1 MAVDFFKAQDQA
13 RRNTKLLVLL
23 FGLAVFCLLL
33 LTNLLILITLGFLST
48 EQSQLLFSPSD
59 PHWWSALPW
68 SLICGTSLGIL
79 LLIGIVV
86 ALKRA
91 ELRHGGQVVAKAL
104 GGSRLDHVQANS
116 RQRMLLNVVEE
127 MAIAAGV
134 PVPPVYIM
142 PESGINAFAA
152 GYSPADAVIG
162 ITEGCLNQ
170 LNRDQLQGVVAHE
183 FSHILNGDMRM
194 NIRLI
199 ALLQGILFIGHAGY
213 YLLRSGR
220 TAAAV
225 SIGSSRSKN
234 NNGGGIFVLA
244 LGLMV
249 LGYLGSFFGNLIKA
263 AVSRQREYLADAS
276 AVQFTRNPQGI
287 AGALKAIGAVGSSG
301 SRVKHPNADEMSH
314 LFFGEAISRWTSLFA
329 THPPLA
335 ERIKRIDPA
344 WLGKFPAAVN
354 QQDVE
359 PEQSTVTGNS
369 AGVSAGISALSASP
383 NRKAPTTAGGPA
395 HQMLAAI
402 PELLRQSSR
411 HAPSAPALVCA
422 CLIQPEHLARQLHFV
437 KELGSPALL
446 ADVDRLYDQVSL
458 LTARQKLQL
467 LQLVIPALK
476 QQSGQ
481 QFLYLQQLV
490 EALVNCDGQQD
501 LLEWSLMCWLEHCV
515 GAQFDPD
522 QIYRG
527 DRASRLPQVAAA
539 ALVLLSVC
547 SRQNNE
553 PAAQQQAWQAGL
565 AVLELP
571 DNTLEPAADL
581 VLLKPLLP
589 QLIQTAP
596 MLKKQL
602 WQMIRAAIMA
612 DQKVSE
618 HEGLLADALAL
629 LLEVPKPDLL

>member
-1 MAVDFFKAQDQA
+1 MAVDFFKAQDEA

-23 FGLAVFCLLL
+23 FGLAVLCLLV
-33 LTNLLILITLGFLST
+33 LTNLLLLITLGFLST
-48 EQSQLLFSPSD
+48 EQSQLLFSPSA
-59 PHWWSALPW
+59 PNWWSALPW
-68 SLICGTSLGIL
+68 PLMGWSSLFIL
-79 LLIGIVV
+79 LSIGIVV

-91 ELRHGGQVVAKAL
+91 ELRQGGQVVAKAL
-104 GGSRLDHVQANS
+104 GGTRLDHQIADPK
-116 RQRMLLNVVEE
+116 QRMLLNVVEE

-134 PVPPVYIM
+134 PVPPVYLM
-142 PESGINAFAA
+142 PEAGINAFAA
-152 GYSPADAVIG
+152 GYAPADAVIG
-162 ITEGCLNQ
+162 ITEGCLQQ

-213 YLLRSGR
+213 YLLRSGGR

-234 NNGGGIFVLA
+234 NSGGGIFVLA

-263 AVSRQREYLADAS
+263 AVSRQREFLADAS

-287 AGALKAIGAVGSSG
+287 AGALKAIGAVGSRG

-344 WLGKFPAAVN
+344 WLGKFPTAAGPQASN
-354 QQDVE
+354 FSDNF
-359 PEQSTVTGNS
+359 SKTSDNGNPD
-369 AGVSAGISALSASP
+369 ATASGAA
-383 NRKAPTTAGGPA
+383 KPTTGS
-395 HQMLAAI
+395 HTVQQMLAAI
-402 PELLRQSSR
+402 PALLLHSSR

-422 CLIQPEHLARQLHFV
+422 CLIQPEHLARQMHFV
-437 KELGSPALL
+437 KELGSAALL

-458 LTARQKLQL
+458 LSARQKLQL

-476 QQSGQ
+476 QQTAQ

-490 EALVNCDGQQD
+490 EVLVNCDAQQD
-501 LLEWSLMCWLEHCV
+501 LLEWSLVCWLEHCV
-515 GAQFDPD
+515 GTQFDPD

-527 DRASRLPQVAAA
+527 DRASRLPQVEAA
-539 ALVLLSVC
+539 ALAMLSVC
-547 SRQNNE
+547 TRQNAE

-565 AVLELP
+565 AALGLP
-571 DNTLEPAADL
+571 ATTVEPAADL
-581 VLLKPLLP
+581 VHLKTLLP

-602 WQMIRAAIMA
+602 WHMVTAAIMA
-612 DQKVSE
+612 DEKVSE

-629 LLEVPKPDLL
+629 LLEVPKPELLR

>member
-33 LTNLLILITLGFLST
+33 LTNLLLLITLGFLST
-48 EQSQLLFSPSD
+48 EQSELLFSPEN
-59 PHWWSALPW
+59 PLWWSALPW
-68 SLICGTSLGIL
+68 PIMGWTSLLIL
-79 LLIGIVV
+79 LAISIVV
-86 ALKRA
+86 AIKRA
-91 ELRHGGQVVAKAL
+91 ELRQGGQVIARAL
-104 GGSRLDHVQANS
+104 GGTRLDHQIADPK
-116 RQRMLLNVVEE
+116 QRMLLNVVEE

-134 PVPPVYIM
+134 PVPPVYLM
-142 PESGINAFAA
+142 PEAGINAFAA
-152 GYSPADAVIG
+152 GYAPADAVIG

-213 YLLRSGR
+213 YLLRSGGR

-244 LGLMV
+244 LGLIL

-263 AVSRQREYLADAS
+263 AVSRQREFLADAS

-301 SRVKHPNADEMSH
+301 SRVRHPNADEMSH

-344 WLGKFPAAVN
+344 WLGKFPSAAT
-354 QQDVE
+354 QQALATEGSSAEGSATKPD
-359 PEQSTVTGNS
+359 SNISSNS
-369 AGVSAGISALSASP
+369 AATSGSAQI
-383 NRKAPTTAGGPA
+383 

-402 PELLRQSSR
+402 PALLLHSSR

-422 CLIQPEHLARQLHFV
+422 CLLQPEHLARQLHFV

-446 ADVDRLYDQVSL
+446 GDVDRLYDQVSL
-458 LTARQKLQL
+458 LAARQRLQL

-476 QQSGQ
+476 QLSAR
-481 QFLYLQQLV
+481 QFQHLLQLV
-490 EALVNCDGQQD
+490 EVLVNCDGQQD
-501 LLEWSLMCWLEHCV
+501 LLEWSLLCWLEHCV
-515 GAQFDPD
+515 GSQFDPD
-522 QIYRG
+522 QVYRS
-527 DRASRLPQVAAA
+527 DRASRLSQVEAA
-539 ALVLLSVC
+539 ALAMLSVC
-547 SRQNNE
+547 SRQNDD
-553 PAAQQQAWQAGL
+553 ALVQQQAWQAGL
-565 AVLELP
+565 SALGLP
-571 DNTLEPAADL
+571 ATTVEPAADL
-581 VLLKPLLP
+581 VHLKTLLP

-596 MLKKQL
+596 LLKKQL
-602 WQMIRAAIMA
+602 WQMLKAAILA
-612 DQKVSE
+612 DQRLNQQE
-618 HEGLLADALAL
+618 ALLADALAL
-629 LLEVPKPDLL
+629 LLEIPKPDLLHTL

>member
-33 LTNLLILITLGFLST
+33 LTNLLLLITLGVMSP
-48 EQSQLLFSPSD
+48 EQGQLVFSFANPQA
-59 PHWWSALPW
+59 WSALPW
-68 SLICGTSLGIL
+68 PIMGWTSLFIV

-91 ELRHGGQVVAKAL
+91 ELRQGGQVIAKAL
-104 GGSRLDHVQANS
+104 GGTRLDHQIADPK
-116 RQRMLLNVVEE
+116 QRMLLNVVEE

-134 PVPPVYIM
+134 PVPPVYLM
-142 PESGINAFAA
+142 PEAGINAFAA
-152 GYSPADAVIG
+152 GYAPADAVIG
-162 ITEGCLNQ
+162 ITEGCLQQ

-213 YLLRSGR
+213 YLLRSAGR
-220 TAAAV
+220 SSTAI

-234 NNGGGIFVLA
+234 NNGGGIFALA

-263 AVSRQREYLADAS
+263 AVSRQREFLADAS

-287 AGALKAIGAVGSSG
+287 AGALKAIGAVGSRG

-335 ERIKRIDPA
+335 ERIKRIEPS
-344 WLGKFPAAVN
+344 WLGKFPTASALD
-354 QQDVE
+354 DVTQSQMASDRTATSGDIAT
-359 PEQSTVTGNS
+359 PQSTLHSAMQGNPG
-369 AGVSAGISALSASP
+369 A
-383 NRKAPTTAGGPA
+383 
-395 HQMLAAI
+395 QMLAAL
-402 PELLRQSSR
+402 PTLLLHSSR

-422 CLIQPEHLARQLHFV
+422 CLIQPEHLARQMHFV
-437 KELGSPALL
+437 KELGSAALL

-476 QQSGQ
+476 QQTAQ
-481 QFLYLQQLV
+481 QFGYLQQLV
-490 EALVNCDGQQD
+490 ETLVNCDGRQD
-501 LLEWSLMCWLEHCV
+501 LLEWSLVCWLEHCV
-515 GAQFDPD
+515 GAQFDTE

-527 DRASRLPQVAAA
+527 DRASSLSQVEGA
-539 ALVLLSVC
+539 ALSMLSVC
-547 SRQNNE
+547 TRQNPD
-553 PAAQQQAWQAGL
+553 PAVQQQAWFAGL
-565 AVLELP
+565 SALGLP
-571 DNTLEPAADL
+571 TTTVEPAADL
-581 VLLKPLLP
+581 EHLKALLP

-602 WQMIRAAIMA
+602 WQMVQAAIQA
-612 DQKVSE
+612 DRQINDDE
-618 HEGLLADALAL
+618 ALIFDALAL
-629 LLEVPKPDLL
+629 LLELPKPNLLQL

>member
-13 RRNTKLLVLL
+13 RRNTKLLILL

-33 LTNLLILITLGFLST
+33 LTNLLLLITLGVMST
-48 EQSQLLFSPSD
+48 EQSQLLFSPSH
-59 PHWWSALPW
+59 PMWWKALPW
-68 SLICGTSLGIL
+68 PIMGWTSLFII

-91 ELRHGGQVVAKAL
+91 ELRQGGQVIAKAL
-104 GGSRLDHVQANS
+104 GGTRLDHHIADP

-134 PVPPVYIM
+134 PVPPVYLM

-152 GYSPADAVIG
+152 GYAPADAVIG
-162 ITEGCLNQ
+162 ITEGCLQQ
-170 LNRDQLQGVVAHE
+170 LTRDQLQGVVAHE

-213 YLLRSGR
+213 YLLRSGGR
-220 TAAAV
+220 TSAIA

-234 NNGGGIFVLA
+234 SNGGGIVVLG
-244 LGLMV
+244 LGLMI

-263 AVSRQREYLADAS
+263 AVSRQREFLADAS

-287 AGALKAIGAVGSSG
+287 AGALKAIGAVGSRG

-344 WLGKFPAAVN
+344 WLGKFPTATSAQDLTSELATSPAGAPVTEPHRAKTHAGNQHSAA
-354 QQDVE
+354 
-359 PEQSTVTGNS
+359 
-369 AGVSAGISALSASP
+369 
-383 NRKAPTTAGGPA
+383 
-395 HQMLAAI
+395 QMLAAI
-402 PELLRQSSR
+402 PALLLHSSR
-411 HAPSAPALVCA
+411 HAPAAPALVCA
-422 CLIQPEHLARQLHFV
+422 CLIQPDYLARQMHFV
-437 KELGSPALL
+437 KELGSVTLL
-446 ADVDRLYDQVSL
+446 QDVDRLYDQVSL
-458 LTARQKLQL
+458 LGARQKLQL

-476 QQSGQ
+476 QQTTQ
-481 QFLYLQQLV
+481 QFRYLQQLV
-490 EALVNCDGQQD
+490 DALVNCDGQQD
-501 LLEWSLMCWLEHCV
+501 LLEWSLVCWLEHCV
-515 GAQFDPD
+515 GTQFDTE

-527 DRASRLPQVAAA
+527 DRASRLSQIETP
-539 ALVLLSVC
+539 ALVMLSVC
-547 SRQNNE
+547 ARQNPA
-553 PAAQQQAWQAGL
+553 PAAQQQAWLAGL
-565 AVLELP
+565 ASLGLP
-571 DNTLEPAADL
+571 DHTVEPAADL
-581 VLLKPLLP
+581 ALLKTLLP

-602 WQMIRAAIMA
+602 WHMVQAAIQA
-612 DQKVSE
+612 DTQINDEEALLSE
-618 HEGLLADALAL
+618 VLAL
-629 LLEVPKPDLL
+629 LLELPKPDLLKTA

>member
-23 FGLAVFCLLL
+23 FGLAVLCLLL
-33 LTNLLILITLGFLST
+33 LTNLLLVITLGFVST

-59 PHWWSALPW
+59 PNWWSALPW
-68 SLICGTSLGIL
+68 PVLGGTSLGIV

-91 ELRHGGQVVAKAL
+91 ELRQGGQVVAKAL
-104 GGSRLDHVQANS
+104 GGTRLDHLQANP

-134 PVPPVYIM
+134 PVPPVYLM

-213 YLLRSGR
+213 YLLRSGGR
-220 TAAAV
+220 TAAAI

-244 LGLMV
+244 LGLML

-263 AVSRQREYLADAS
+263 AVSRQREFLADAS

-287 AGALKAIGAVGSSG
+287 AGALKAIGAVGSGG

-329 THPPLA
+329 THPPLT

-344 WLGKFPAAVN
+344 WLGKFPAAVS
-354 QQDVE
+354 QQDAD
-359 PEQSTVTGNS
+359 P
-369 AGVSAGISALSASP
+369 
-383 NRKAPTTAGGPA
+383 APTAAASAQTPGHGAGGKVPTAGSA
-395 HQMLAAI
+395 AAQQMLAAI
-402 PELLRQSSR
+402 PALLLHSSR

-422 CLIQPEHLARQLHFV
+422 CLLQPEHLSRQLHFV

-446 ADVDRLYDQVSL
+446 ADVDRLYDQVSM

-467 LQLVIPALK
+467 LQLVIPTLK
-476 QQSGQ
+476 QLSAQ
-481 QFLYLQQLV
+481 QFQYLLQLV
-490 EALVNCDGQQD
+490 EVLVNCDAQQD
-501 LLEWSLMCWLEHCV
+501 LLEWSLICWLEHCV
-515 GAQFDPD
+515 GSQFDPD
-522 QIYRG
+522 QIYRA
-527 DRASRLPQVAAA
+527 DKASRLPQVEAA
-539 ALVLLSVC
+539 ALALLSVC
-547 SRQNNE
+547 SRQNDD
-553 PAAQQQAWQAGL
+553 AAVQQQSWQAGL
-565 AVLELP
+565 VALKLP
-571 DNTLEPAADL
+571 ATTLEPAADL
-581 VLLKPLLP
+581 VHLKPLLP

-602 WQMIRAAIMA
+602 WQMLKAAIMA
-612 DQKVSE
+612 DQSISQQE
-618 HEGLLADALAL
+618 ALLADALAL
-629 LLEVPKPDLL
+629 LLEIPKPELLNAG

>member
-1 MAVDFFKAQDQA
+1 
-13 RRNTKLLVLL
+13 
-23 FGLAVFCLLL
+23 
-33 LTNLLILITLGFLST
+33 
-48 EQSQLLFSPSD
+48 
-59 PHWWSALPW
+59 
-68 SLICGTSLGIL
+68 
-79 LLIGIVV
+79 
-86 ALKRA
+86 
-91 ELRHGGQVVAKAL
+91 
-104 GGSRLDHVQANS
+104 
-116 RQRMLLNVVEE
+116 

-134 PVPPVYIM
+134 PVPPVYLM
-142 PESGINAFAA
+142 PEAGINAFAA
-152 GYSPADAVIG
+152 GYAPADAVIG

-213 YLLRSGR
+213 YLLRSGGR

-244 LGLMV
+244 LGLML

-263 AVSRQREYLADAS
+263 AVSRQREFLADAS

-301 SRVKHPNADEMSH
+301 SRVRHPNADEMSH

-344 WLGKFPAAVN
+344 WLGKFPSAVT
-354 QQDVE
+354 Q
-359 PEQSTVTGNS
+359 PEVDPESNV
-369 AGVSAGISALSASP
+369 
-383 NRKAPTTAGGPA
+383 TAGSGTTTPGDSPGSNTSTSGNA
-395 HQMLAAI
+395 TVQQMLAAI
-402 PELLRQSSR
+402 PALLLHSSR

-422 CLIQPEHLARQLHFV
+422 CVLQPEHLARQLHFV

-446 ADVDRLYDQVSL
+446 GDVDRLYDQVSL
-458 LTARQKLQL
+458 LAACQRLQL

-476 QQSGQ
+476 QLSAQ
-481 QFLYLQQLV
+481 QFQHLLQLV
-490 EALVNCDGQQD
+490 EVLVNCDGQQD
-501 LLEWSLMCWLEHCV
+501 LLEWSLLCWLEHCV
-515 GAQFDPD
+515 GSQFDSE
-522 QIYRG
+522 QVYRS
-527 DRASRLPQVAAA
+527 DRASRLSQVEAA
-539 ALVLLSVC
+539 ALAMLSVC
-547 SRQNNE
+547 SRQNDD
-553 PAAQQQAWQAGL
+553 ALVQQQAWQAGL
-565 AVLELP
+565 LALGLP
-571 DNTLEPAADL
+571 ATTVEPAADL
-581 VLLKPLLP
+581 VHLKTLLP

-602 WQMIRAAIMA
+602 WQMLKAAIMA
-612 DQKVSE
+612 DQRLNQQE
-618 HEGLLADALAL
+618 ALLADALAL
-629 LLEVPKPDLL
+629 LLEIPKPDLLHAI

>member
-23 FGLAVFCLLL
+23 FGLAVLSLLL
-33 LTNLLILITLGFLST
+33 LTNLLILITLGFLNS
-48 EQSQLLFSPSD
+48 EQSQLLFSPSHPD
-59 PHWWSALPW
+59 WWSALPW
-68 SLICGTSLGIL
+68 PLLGGSSLLMV

-91 ELRHGGQVVAKAL
+91 ELRQGGQVIAKAL
-104 GGSRLDHVQANS
+104 GGTRLDHLQANPK
-116 RQRMLLNVVEE
+116 QRMLLNVVEE

-134 PVPPVYIM
+134 PVPPVYLM

-213 YLLRSGR
+213 YLLRSGGR
-220 TAAAV
+220 SAAAV
-225 SIGSSRSKN
+225 SIGNSRSKN

-244 LGLMV
+244 LGLML

-263 AVSRQREYLADAS
+263 AVSRQREFLADAS

-301 SRVKHPNADEMSH
+301 SKVKHPNADEMSH

-354 QQDVE
+354 LQHTDAE
-359 PEQSTVTGNS
+359 PTAAVGS
-369 AGVSAGISALSASP
+369 
-383 NRKAPTTAGGPA
+383 TAGAGPVSDIPNQRSHPSGHSA
-395 HQMLAAI
+395 AQQMLATI
-402 PELLRQSSR
+402 PALLLQSSR

-422 CLIQPEHLARQLHFV
+422 CLLQPDHLTRQLHFV

-458 LTARQKLQL
+458 LAARQKLQL

-476 QQSGQ
+476 QLGAQ
-481 QFLYLQQLV
+481 QFQYLLQLV
-490 EALVNCDGQQD
+490 EVLVNCDGQQD
-501 LLEWSLMCWLEHCV
+501 LMEWSLICWLEHCV
-515 GAQFDPD
+515 GSQFDPD
-522 QIYRG
+522 QIYRT
-527 DRASRLPQVAAA
+527 DKASRLAQIEAA
-539 ALVLLSVC
+539 ALALLSVC
-547 SRQNNE
+547 SRQNDDA
-553 PAAQQQAWQAGL
+553 AAQQQSWHAGL
-565 AVLELP
+565 AALGLP
-571 DNTLEPAADL
+571 ATTVEPAADL
-581 VLLKPLLP
+581 EHLKPLLP

-602 WQMIRAAIMA
+602 WQMLKAAILA
-612 DQKVSE
+612 DQGVNPQE
-618 HEGLLADALAL
+618 ALLADALAL
-629 LLEVPKPDLL
+629 LLEIPKPELLNAG

>member
-1 MAVDFFKAQDQA
+1 MAVDFFKAQDEA

-23 FGLAVFCLLL
+23 FGLAVFCLLV
-33 LTNLLILITLGFLST
+33 LTNLLLLITLGFLST
-48 EQSQLLFSPSD
+48 EQSQLLFSPAD
-59 PHWWSALPW
+59 PNWWSALPW
-68 SLICGTSLGIL
+68 PIMGWTSLFIL

-91 ELRHGGQVVAKAL
+91 ELRQGGQVVAKAL
-104 GGSRLDHVQANS
+104 GGTRLDHQIADPK
-116 RQRMLLNVVEE
+116 QRMLLNVVEE

-134 PVPPVYIM
+134 PVPPVYLM
-142 PESGINAFAA
+142 PEAGINAFAA
-152 GYSPADAVIG
+152 GYAPADAVIG
-162 ITEGCLNQ
+162 ITEGCLQQ
-170 LNRDQLQGVVAHE
+170 LNRDQLQGVIAHE

-213 YLLRSGR
+213 YLLRSGGR
-220 TAAAV
+220 TAAAI

-234 NNGGGIFVLA
+234 NSGGGIFMLA

-263 AVSRQREYLADAS
+263 AVSRQREFLADAS

-287 AGALKAIGAVGSSG
+287 AGALKAIGAVGSRG
-301 SRVKHPNADEMSH
+301 SQVKHPNADEMSH

-344 WLGKFPAAVN
+344 WLGKFPTAAEPQTSNFNDNFSKSSDTANPDAMTQAAATPNPGGHAV
-354 QQDVE
+354 QQM
-359 PEQSTVTGNS
+359 
-369 AGVSAGISALSASP
+369 LSAI
-383 NRKAPTTAGGPA
+383 PA
-395 HQMLAAI
+395 
-402 PELLRQSSR
+402 LLLHSSR

-422 CLIQPEHLARQLHFV
+422 CLIQPEHLARQMHFV

-458 LTARQKLQL
+458 LSARQKLQL

-476 QQSGQ
+476 QQTAQ
-481 QFLYLQQLV
+481 QFLYLQQLAEV
-490 EALVNCDGQQD
+490 LVNCDGQQD
-501 LLEWSLMCWLEHCV
+501 LLEWSLLCWLEHCV
-515 GAQFDPD
+515 GSQFDPD
-522 QIYRG
+522 QVYRG
-527 DRASRLPQVAAA
+527 DRASRLHQVEAA
-539 ALVLLSVC
+539 ALAMLSVC
-547 SRQNNE
+547 TRQNAE
-553 PAAQQQAWQAGL
+553 PEVQQQAWQAGL
-565 AVLELP
+565 AALGLP
-571 DNTLEPAADL
+571 ANTVEPAADL
-581 VLLKPLLP
+581 VHLKSLLP

-602 WQMIRAAIMA
+602 WQMVQAAIMA
-612 DQKVSE
+612 DEQVNE
-618 HEGLLADALAL
+618 HEALLSDALAL
-629 LLEVPKPDLL
+629 LLELPKPALLKSH

>member
-1 MAVDFFKAQDQA
+1 MAVDFFKAQDEA

-23 FGLAVFCLLL
+23 FGLAVFCLLV
-33 LTNLLILITLGFLST
+33 LTNLLLLITLGFLST
-48 EQSQLLFSPSD
+48 EQSQLLFSPSA
-59 PHWWSALPW
+59 PNWWSALPW
-68 SLICGTSLGIL
+68 PIMGWTSLGIL

-91 ELRHGGQVVAKAL
+91 ELRQGGQVVAKAL
-104 GGSRLDHVQANS
+104 GGTRLDHQIADPK
-116 RQRMLLNVVEE
+116 QRMLLNVVEE

-134 PVPPVYIM
+134 PVPPVYLM
-142 PESGINAFAA
+142 PEAGINAFAA
-152 GYSPADAVIG
+152 GYAPADAVIG
-162 ITEGCLNQ
+162 ITEGCLQQ
-170 LNRDQLQGVVAHE
+170 LNRDQLQGVIAHE

-213 YLLRSGR
+213 YLLRSGGR

-234 NNGGGIFVLA
+234 SNGGGIFALA

-263 AVSRQREYLADAS
+263 AVSRQREFLADAS

-287 AGALKAIGAVGSSG
+287 AGALKAIGAVGSRG

-344 WLGKFPAAVN
+344 WLGKFPQAA
-354 QQDVE
+354 E
-359 PEQSTVTGNS
+359 PEAANFTDNS
-369 AGVSAGISALSASP
+369 NKNGDTSNTDAATASGSNP
-383 NRKAPTTAGGPA
+383 VQ
-395 HQMLAAI
+395 QMLAAI
-402 PELLRQSSR
+402 PALLLHSSR

-422 CLIQPEHLARQLHFV
+422 CLIQPEHLARQMHFV
-437 KELGSPALL
+437 KELGSATLL
-446 ADVDRLYDQVSL
+446 ADVDRLYDQVSQ
-458 LTARQKLQL
+458 LTPRQKLQL

-476 QQSGQ
+476 QQTAQ

-515 GAQFDPD
+515 STQFDPD

-527 DRASRLPQVAAA
+527 DRASRLSQVEAA
-539 ALVLLSVC
+539 ALALLSVC
-547 SRQNNE
+547 TRLVAE
-553 PAAQQQAWQAGL
+553 PDAQQQAWQAGL
-565 AVLELP
+565 SALGLP
-571 DNTLEPAADL
+571 ANTMEPAADL
-581 VLLKPLLP
+581 VHLKMLLP

-602 WQMIRAAIMA
+602 WQMVQAAILA
-612 DQKVSE
+612 DEKVSQD
-618 HEGLLADALAL
+618 EGLLADALAL
-629 LLEVPKPDLL
+629 LLEVPKPDLLR

>member
-1 MAVDFFKAQDQA
+1 MDFFKAQDEA

-23 FGLAVFCLLL
+23 FGLAVFCLLV
-33 LTNLLILITLGFLST
+33 LTNLLLLITLGFLST
-48 EQSQLLFSPSD
+48 EQSQLLFSPSA
-59 PHWWSALPW
+59 PNWWSALPW
-68 SLICGTSLGIL
+68 PIMGSTSLGIL

-91 ELRHGGQVVAKAL
+91 ELRQGGQVVAKAL
-104 GGSRLDHVQANS
+104 GGTRLDHQIADPK
-116 RQRMLLNVVEE
+116 QRMLLNVVEE

-134 PVPPVYIM
+134 PVPPVYLM
-142 PESGINAFAA
+142 PEAGINAFAA
-152 GYSPADAVIG
+152 GYAPADAVIG
-162 ITEGCLNQ
+162 ITEGCLQQ
-170 LNRDQLQGVVAHE
+170 LNRDQLQGVIAHE

-213 YLLRSGR
+213 YLLRSGGR
-220 TAAAV
+220 TAAAI

-234 NNGGGIFVLA
+234 SNGGGIFALA

-263 AVSRQREYLADAS
+263 AVSRQREFLADAS

-287 AGALKAIGAVGSSG
+287 AGALKAIGAVGSRG

-344 WLGKFPAAVN
+344 WLGQFPQAA
-354 QQDVE
+354 E
-359 PEQSTVTGNS
+359 PEAANFTDNSNKNGDTSNTDAATASGNNP
-369 AGVSAGISALSASP
+369 VQ
-383 NRKAPTTAGGPA
+383 
-395 HQMLAAI
+395 QMLAAI
-402 PELLRQSSR
+402 PALLLHSSR
-411 HAPSAPALVCA
+411 HAPTAPALVCA
-422 CLIQPEHLARQLHFV
+422 CLIQPEHLARQMHFV
-437 KELGSPALL
+437 KELGSATLL
-446 ADVDRLYDQVSL
+446 ADVDRLYDQVSQ
-458 LTARQKLQL
+458 LTPRQKLQL

-476 QQSGQ
+476 QQTAQ

-515 GAQFDPD
+515 STQFDTD

-527 DRASRLPQVAAA
+527 DRASRLSQVEAA
-539 ALVLLSVC
+539 ALALLSVC
-547 SRQNNE
+547 TRLVAE
-553 PAAQQQAWQAGL
+553 PDAQQQAWQAGL
-565 AVLELP
+565 SALGLP
-571 DNTLEPAADL
+571 ANTMEPAADL
-581 VLLKPLLP
+581 VHLKMLLP

-602 WQMIRAAIMA
+602 WQMVQAAILA
-612 DQKVSE
+612 DEKVSQD
-618 HEGLLADALAL
+618 EGLLADALAL
-629 LLEVPKPDLL
+629 LLEVPKPDLLR

>member
-1 MAVDFFKAQDQA
+1 VAVDFFKAQDEA

-23 FGLAVFCLLL
+23 FGLAVFCLLV
-33 LTNLLILITLGFLST
+33 LTNLLLLITLGFLST
-48 EQSQLLFSPSD
+48 EQSQMLFSPSA
-59 PHWWSALPW
+59 PNWWSALPW
-68 SLICGTSLGIL
+68 PIMGWTSLGIL

-91 ELRHGGQVVAKAL
+91 ELRQGGQVVAKAL
-104 GGSRLDHVQANS
+104 GGTRLDHQIADPK
-116 RQRMLLNVVEE
+116 QRMLLNVVEE

-134 PVPPVYIM
+134 PVPPVYLM
-142 PESGINAFAA
+142 PEAGINAFAA
-152 GYSPADAVIG
+152 GYAPADAVIG
-162 ITEGCLNQ
+162 ITEGCLQQ
-170 LNRDQLQGVVAHE
+170 LNRDQLQGVIAHE

-213 YLLRSGR
+213 YLLRSGGR

-234 NNGGGIFVLA
+234 SNGGGIFALA

-263 AVSRQREYLADAS
+263 AVSRQREFLADAS

-287 AGALKAIGAVGSSG
+287 AGALKAIGAVGSRG

-344 WLGKFPAAVN
+344 WLGKFPQAA
-354 QQDVE
+354 E
-359 PEQSTVTGNS
+359 PEAANFTDNSNKNGDTSNADAATVSGSNP
-369 AGVSAGISALSASP
+369 VQ
-383 NRKAPTTAGGPA
+383 
-395 HQMLAAI
+395 QMLAAI
-402 PELLRQSSR
+402 PALLLHSSR

-422 CLIQPEHLARQLHFV
+422 CLIQPEHLARQMHFV
-437 KELGSPALL
+437 KELGSATLL
-446 ADVDRLYDQVSL
+446 ADVDRLYDQVSQ
-458 LTARQKLQL
+458 LTPRQKLQL

-476 QQSGQ
+476 QQTAQ

-515 GAQFDPD
+515 STQFDPD

-527 DRASRLPQVAAA
+527 DRASRLSQVEAA
-539 ALVLLSVC
+539 ALALLSVC
-547 SRQNNE
+547 TRLVAE
-553 PAAQQQAWQAGL
+553 PDAQQQAWQAGL
-565 AVLELP
+565 SALGLP
-571 DNTLEPAADL
+571 ANTMEPAADL
-581 VLLKPLLP
+581 VHLKMLLP

-602 WQMIRAAIMA
+602 WQMVQAAILA
-612 DQKVSE
+612 DEKVSQD
-618 HEGLLADALAL
+618 EGLLADALAL
-629 LLEVPKPDLL
+629 LLEVPKPDLLR

>member
-23 FGLAVFCLLL
+23 FGLAVLCLLL
-33 LTNLLILITLGFLST
+33 LTNLLILITLGFLNT
-48 EQSQLLFSPSD
+48 EQSQLLFSPSN
-59 PHWWSALPW
+59 PNWWSALPW
-68 SLICGTSLGIL
+68 PLLGGTSLLIV

-91 ELRHGGQVVAKAL
+91 ELQQGGQVVAKAL
-104 GGSRLDHVQANS
+104 GGTRLDHLQANP

-134 PVPPVYIM
+134 PVPPVYLM

-213 YLLRSGR
+213 YLLRSGGR

-244 LGLMV
+244 LGLML

-263 AVSRQREYLADAS
+263 AVSRQREFLADAS

-287 AGALKAIGAVGSSG
+287 ADALKAIGAVGSGG

-354 QQDVE
+354 QQDADSTTTAAAN
-359 PEQSTVTGNS
+359 EQTPGNS
-369 AGVSAGISALSASP
+369 AGGKVP
-383 NRKAPTTAGGPA
+383 TAGSA
-395 HQMLAAI
+395 AVKDMLAAI
-402 PELLRQSSR
+402 PALLLHSSR

-422 CLIQPEHLARQLHFV
+422 CLLQPEHLTRQLHFV

-446 ADVDRLYDQVSL
+446 VDVDRLYDQVSI

-476 QQSGQ
+476 QQSAQ
-481 QFLYLQQLV
+481 QFQYLLQLV
-490 EALVNCDGQQD
+490 EVLINCDGQQD
-501 LLEWSLMCWLEHCV
+501 LLEWSLICWLEHCV
-515 GAQFDPD
+515 GSQFDPD
-522 QIYRG
+522 QIYRA
-527 DRASRLPQVAAA
+527 DKASRLPQVEAA
-539 ALVLLSVC
+539 ALALLSVC
-547 SRQNNE
+547 SRQNHD
-553 PAAQQQAWQAGL
+553 ATVQQQSWQAGL
-565 AVLELP
+565 AVLGLP
-571 DNTLEPAADL
+571 VTTIEPAADL
-581 VLLKPLLP
+581 VHLKPLLP

-602 WQMIRAAIMA
+602 WQMLRAAIMA
-612 DQKVSE
+612 DQSVSQQE
-618 HEGLLADALAL
+618 ALLADALAL
-629 LLEVPKPDLL
+629 LLEIPKPELLTVA

>member
-1 MAVDFFKAQDQA
+1 MAVDFFKAQDEA

-23 FGLAVFCLLL
+23 FGLAVFCLLV
-33 LTNLLILITLGFLST
+33 LTNLLLLITLGFLST
-48 EQSQLLFSPSD
+48 EQSQLLFSPSA
-59 PHWWSALPW
+59 PNWWSALPW
-68 SLICGTSLGIL
+68 PIMGSTSLGIL

-91 ELRHGGQVVAKAL
+91 ELRQGGQVVAKAL
-104 GGSRLDHVQANS
+104 GGTRLDHQIADPK
-116 RQRMLLNVVEE
+116 QRMLLNVVEE

-134 PVPPVYIM
+134 PVPPVYLM
-142 PESGINAFAA
+142 PEAGINAFAA
-152 GYSPADAVIG
+152 GYAPADAVIG
-162 ITEGCLNQ
+162 ITEGCLQQ
-170 LNRDQLQGVVAHE
+170 LNRDQLQGVIAHE

-213 YLLRSGR
+213 YLLRSGGR
-220 TAAAV
+220 TAAAI

-234 NNGGGIFVLA
+234 SNGGGIFALA

-263 AVSRQREYLADAS
+263 AVSRQREFLADAS

-287 AGALKAIGAVGSSG
+287 AGALKAIGAVGSRG

-344 WLGKFPAAVN
+344 WLGQFPQAA
-354 QQDVE
+354 E
-359 PEQSTVTGNS
+359 PEAANFTDNSNKNGDTSNTDAATASGNNP
-369 AGVSAGISALSASP
+369 VQ
-383 NRKAPTTAGGPA
+383 
-395 HQMLAAI
+395 QMLAAI
-402 PELLRQSSR
+402 PALLLHSSR
-411 HAPSAPALVCA
+411 HAPTAPALVCA
-422 CLIQPEHLARQLHFV
+422 CLIQPEHLARQMHFV
-437 KELGSPALL
+437 KELGSATLL
-446 ADVDRLYDQVSL
+446 ADVDRLYDQVSQ
-458 LTARQKLQL
+458 LTPRQKLQL

-476 QQSGQ
+476 QQTAQ

-515 GAQFDPD
+515 STQFDTD

-527 DRASRLPQVAAA
+527 DRASRLSQVEAA
-539 ALVLLSVC
+539 ALALLSVC
-547 SRQNNE
+547 TRLVAE
-553 PAAQQQAWQAGL
+553 PDAQQQAWQAGL
-565 AVLELP
+565 SALGLP
-571 DNTLEPAADL
+571 ANTMEPAADL
-581 VLLKPLLP
+581 VHLKMLLP

-602 WQMIRAAIMA
+602 WQMVQAAILA
-612 DQKVSE
+612 DEKVSQD
-618 HEGLLADALAL
+618 EGLLADALAL
-629 LLEVPKPDLL
+629 LLEVPKPDLLR

>member
-1 MAVDFFKAQDQA
+1 MAVDFFKAQDEA

-23 FGLAVFCLLL
+23 FGLAVFCLLI
-33 LTNLLILITLGFLST
+33 LTNILLLITLGFLNP
-48 EQSQLLFSPSD
+48 EQSQLLFSPSA
-59 PHWWSALPW
+59 PNWWSALPW
-68 SLICGTSLGIL
+68 PIMAWTSLGIV

-86 ALKRA
+86 AIKRA
-91 ELRHGGQVVAKAL
+91 ELRQGGQVVAKAL
-104 GGSRLDHVQANS
+104 GGIRLDHQIADPK
-116 RQRMLLNVVEE
+116 QRMLLNVVEE

-134 PVPPVYIM
+134 PVPPVYLM
-142 PESGINAFAA
+142 PEAGINAFAA
-152 GYSPADAVIG
+152 GYAPADAVIG
-162 ITEGCLNQ
+162 ITEGCLQQ
-170 LNRDQLQGVVAHE
+170 LNRDQLQGVIAHE

-213 YLLRSGR
+213 YLLRSGGR

-234 NNGGGIFVLA
+234 SNGGGIFALA

-263 AVSRQREYLADAS
+263 AVSRQREFLADAS

-287 AGALKAIGAVGSSG
+287 AGALKAIGAVGSRG

-335 ERIKRIDPA
+335 ERIKRIDPS
-344 WLGKFPAAVN
+344 WLGKFPQAAEPPTSNFTDSAN
-354 QQDVE
+354 QNNDSGHSAAAK
-359 PEQSTVTGNS
+359 PATGS
-369 AGVSAGISALSASP
+369 QAVQ
-383 NRKAPTTAGGPA
+383 
-395 HQMLAAI
+395 HMLAAI
-402 PELLRQSSR
+402 PALLLHSSR

-437 KELGSPALL
+437 KELGSAALL
-446 ADVDRLYDQVSL
+446 ADVDRLYDQVSQ
-458 LTARQKLQL
+458 LTPRQKLQL

-476 QQSGQ
+476 QQTSQ

-490 EALVNCDGQQD
+490 EALVSCDGQQD

-515 GAQFDPD
+515 GSQFDPD

-527 DRASRLPQVAAA
+527 DRASRLSQVEAA
-539 ALVLLSVC
+539 ALALLSVC
-547 SRQNNE
+547 TRLVAE
-553 PAAQQQAWQAGL
+553 PATQQQAWQAGL
-565 AVLELP
+565 TALGLP
-571 DNTLEPAADL
+571 ATTVEPAADL
-581 VLLKPLLP
+581 VHLKTLLP

-602 WQMIRAAIMA
+602 WQMVQAAIMA
-612 DQKVSE
+612 DENLSQD
-618 HEGLLADALAL
+618 EGLLADALAL
-629 LLEVPKPDLL
+629 LLEVPKPDLLR

>member
-33 LTNLLILITLGFLST
+33 LTNLLLLITLGFLST

-59 PHWWSALPW
+59 PNWWSALPW
-68 SLICGTSLGIL
+68 PVMGWTSLFIL

-91 ELRHGGQVVAKAL
+91 ELRQGGQVVARAL
-104 GGSRLDHVQANS
+104 GGIRLDHQIADPK
-116 RQRMLLNVVEE
+116 QRMLLNVVEE

-134 PVPPVYIM
+134 PVPPVYLM
-142 PESGINAFAA
+142 PEAGINAFAA
-152 GYSPADAVIG
+152 GYAPADAVIG

-213 YLLRSGR
+213 YLLRSGGR
-220 TAAAV
+220 TAAV

-244 LGLMV
+244 LGLML

-263 AVSRQREYLADAS
+263 AVSRQREFLADAS

-287 AGALKAIGAVGSSG
+287 AGALKAIGAAGSRG

-344 WLGKFPAAVN
+344 WLGKFPTAVSQQAVDPEHNVTVGSGTKTPGDRPGSQTATSGSAAV
-354 QQDVE
+354 Q
-359 PEQSTVTGNS
+359 
-369 AGVSAGISALSASP
+369 
-383 NRKAPTTAGGPA
+383 
-395 HQMLAAI
+395 QMLAAI
-402 PELLRQSSR
+402 PALLLHSSR

-422 CLIQPEHLARQLHFV
+422 CLLQPEHLARQLHFI
-437 KELGSPALL
+437 KELGSPTLL

-458 LTARQKLQL
+458 LAARPKLHL

-476 QQSGQ
+476 QLSAQ
-481 QFLYLQQLV
+481 QFQYLMQLV
-490 EALVNCDGQQD
+490 EVLVNCDGQQD
-501 LLEWSLMCWLEHCV
+501 LLEWSLLCWLEHCV
-515 GAQFDPD
+515 GSQFDPD
-522 QIYRG
+522 QIYRT
-527 DRASRLPQVAAA
+527 DRASRLPQVEAA
-539 ALVLLSVC
+539 ALAMLSVC
-547 SRQNNE
+547 SRQNDD
-553 PAAQQQAWQAGL
+553 AAIQQQAWQAGL
-565 AVLELP
+565 AALGLAATTV
-571 DNTLEPAADL
+571 EPAADL
-581 VLLKPLLP
+581 VHLKTLLP
-589 QLIQTAP
+589 QLLQTAP

-602 WQMIRAAIMA
+602 WQMLKAAILA
-612 DQKVSE
+612 DQHLNPQEV
-618 HEGLLADALAL
+618 LLADALAL
-629 LLEVPKPDLL
+629 LLEIPKPELLNAG